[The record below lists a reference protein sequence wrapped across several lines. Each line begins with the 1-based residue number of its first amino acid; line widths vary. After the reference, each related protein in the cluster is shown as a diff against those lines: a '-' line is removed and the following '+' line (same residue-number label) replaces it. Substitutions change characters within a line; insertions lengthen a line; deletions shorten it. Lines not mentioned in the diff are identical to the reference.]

1 MTMQLAGYCDP
12 LSVRAGGEV
21 SFMLHSEAEG
31 EVEIDLVR
39 IVHGD
44 RESGP
49 GLVLEPVPVG
59 PNRRLL
65 VRPQTIAAGSY
76 GLAGEAAGSSRRRR
90 YGFGCALYLTRGGR
104 RQGVM
109 GVLDAENGAGL
120 FIDEKGR
127 LNASFASEGKIIE
140 LALAAPLPLDVWCFV
155 GLCIDAEEHRVE
167 LFARPIGNGSPF
179 TGDRKSISVAGLGE
193 GAITPVVFGGRLG
206 CGDAGVADR
215 LDGRLDSPRFLAGP
229 IRPDDLVAAIL
240 AQDPTHV
247 HGAEVIGFWDFSIGQ
262 DTRVIVDRGPLG
274 LCGRLHNLP
283 SRACVGFRWSGK
295 THDWRRAPVEYGAIH
310 FHADATYDLEW
321 HETLKWT
328 VPSDLRSG
336 AYALRL
342 RRGNEIAYVTFFV
355 SPAADTVSSV
365 VFLASTATYLAY
377 ANETVHLRLME
388 LLYGEPPEPAPEY
401 ELLLRH
407 PEFGGSLYESH
418 SDGRGVRYSSWLR
431 PLVNVRPDTRMWSF
445 NADTAILH
453 WLERETP
460 AYDVLTDHDLQAR
473 GLDAL
478 AGAQVV
484 VTGTHPEYY
493 SGEMLDALDAFLA
506 RGGRLMYMGGNGF
519 YWRISYSGA
528 WPAAIEVRRAED
540 GTRAWIE
547 EPAEYHH
554 AFDGELGG
562 LWRRQ
567 RRSPNRLVGV
577 GFAAQGFS
585 RSNPYHVAEGA
596 RDPRASFIFDG
607 VESELIGDFGARGGG
622 AAGEEIDRFDLELGS
637 PAHALVLAS
646 SRDHA
651 PDMLRVKEEMNAS
664 APYGAD
670 PKVRADLVFFETRAG
685 GAVFSTGSIA
695 WAGAL
700 SEANYEN
707 DVARI
712 STNVLRRF
720 ADPAPFVFPKVD
732 VAR

>member
-1 MTMQLAGYCDP
+1 MTMRLAGYCNP

-21 SFMLHSEAEG
+21 TFMLHSEAED

-44 RESGP
+44 RHSGP
-49 GLVLEPVPVG
+49 GLVLEPVPAG
-59 PNRRLL
+59 PHHRLL
-65 VRPQTIAAGSY
+65 VRPQKIAAGSY
-76 GLAGEAAGSSRRRR
+76 GIVGESAGSNKRGR
-90 YGFGCALYLTRGGR
+90 YGFGCAVQLTRGGR

-109 GVLDAENGAGL
+109 GVLDAEDGASL
-120 FIDEKGR
+120 FIDEDGR
-127 LNASFASEGKIIE
+127 LNGSIVAEGRIVE
-140 LALAAPLPLDVWCFV
+140 LALDAPMPLDTWCFV
-155 GLCIDAEEHRVE
+155 GLCIDAKESRME
-167 LFARPIGNGSPF
+167 LFARPIGNGSLF
-179 TGDRKSISVAGLGE
+179 AGDGKSISVTGLGE
-193 GAITPVVFGGRLG
+193 GATTPIVFGGRLG
-206 CGDAGVADR
+206 RGDARVADR
-215 LDGRLDSPRFLAGP
+215 LDGRLESPRLLAGQ

-240 AQDPTHV
+240 AQDPRFV
-247 HGAEVIGFWDFSIGQ
+247 HGAEVVGFWDFSIAQ
-262 DTRVIVDRGPLG
+262 ESRVIVDRGAFG
-274 LCGRLHNLP
+274 LSGRLHNLP
-283 SRACVGFRWSGK
+283 SRACVGFRWSGRA
-295 THDWRRAPVEYGAIH
+295 HDWRHAPDEYGAVH
-310 FHADATYDLEW
+310 FHADAAYDLEW
-321 HETLKWT
+321 DQTLKWA
-328 VPSDLRSG
+328 VPPDLRSG
-336 AYALRL
+336 AYALRMQ
-342 RRGNEIAYVTFFV
+342 RGAEIAYVTFFV

-377 ANETVHLRLME
+377 ANETVHLRLLE
-388 LLYGEPPEPAPEY
+388 LLYGQSPEPSPEY

-453 WLERETP
+453 WLERESP
-460 AYDVLTDHDLQAR
+460 HYDVLTDHDLQAR
-473 GLDAL
+473 GVDAF

-493 SGEMLDALDAFLA
+493 SGEMLDALDAFLE

-519 YWRISYSGA
+519 YWRISFSGA

-567 RRSPNRLVGV
+567 RRPPNRLVGV

-585 RSNPYHVAEGA
+585 RSSPYHVAEGA
-596 RDPRASFIFDG
+596 RDPRAGFIFDG
-607 VESELIGDFGARGGG
+607 VDSELIGDFGARGGG

-637 PAHALVLAS
+637 PPHALVLAS

-651 PDMLRVKEEMNAS
+651 SDMLRVKEEMNAS
-664 APYGAD
+664 APYAAD

-700 SEANYEN
+700 SESNYEN

-720 ADPAPFVFPKVD
+720 ADPAPFVFPQVD
-732 VAR
+732 IAK